1 MPLDDRG
8 LQYEKYFSEGE
19 EGVDTTVDYSSDSVA
34 PLDVDQTV
42 ALLRTIPEI
51 AADPGLRA

>member
-1 MPLDDRG
+1 M
-8 LQYEKYFSEGE
+8 QYEKYFSEGE
-19 EGVDTTVDYSSDSVA
+19 EEVDTTVDYSSDSVP

-51 AADPGLRA
+51 AADREIRA